1 MRIPKVLLV
10 VPVLAAL
17 VGCGETSP
25 DASPDATSPA
35 PTPTAPVVATP
46 AAAGVTLTEADAG
59 REVQVEVGEVLQ
71 VQLDGTPGTGYTWEV
86 SNSNEDVL
94 ESGGQ
99 PTFAEPTLETPRV
112 GAAGVYTFSFT
123 ARTAGQAELTFDY
136 LRPWEAS
143 TPPAK
148 TVAFTI
154 QVS

>member
-1 MRIPKVLLV
+1 MRIPKTLLV
-10 VPVLAAL
+10 MPVLAAL
-17 VGCGETSP
+17 VGCGDTGSDSP
-25 DASPDATSPA
+25 PSGAGASTQ
-35 PTPTAPVVATP
+35 
-46 AAAGVTLTEADAG
+46 AAAAAVTLTEADAG
-59 REVQVEVGEVLQ
+59 RDIQVEAGAVLQ
-71 VQLDGTPGTGYTWEV
+71 VQLEGTPGTGYSWEV
-86 SNSNEDVL
+86 SNSDPDVL

-148 TVAFTI
+148 SVVFRV
-154 QVS
+154 QVG